1 MKRFLHCVTGL
12 LLVALGVSTAK
23 ADALTELTSRLA
35 SFSTYQA
42 DFSQKTLDEQGRLL
56 QSASGR
62 VKIKRPGQFRW
73 HVLKPSQQLLITNG
87 KIFWLYDVDLAQ
99 ATQQSLS
106 KKVGMDPALL
116 LSGSTQKIA
125 ANFNV
130 VGLLEGKDSTNFL
143 LTPKDRDYGFRKMIL
158 TFQEK
163 KLKKM
168 IVENNLSQ
176 TSIFNFSRIELNQ
189 PLSDDLFNFSV
200 PDGVDLVTSD

>member
-1 MKRFLHCVTGL
+1 MKRFLHSVCWSFLFV
-12 LLVALGVSTAK
+12 LGISTAK
-23 ADALTELTSRLA
+23 ANALTELTGRLA

-42 DFSQKTLDEQGRLL
+42 DFSQKTLDEQDQLL

-106 KKVGMDPALL
+106 QKVGMDPALL
-116 LSGSTQKIA
+116 LSGSTEKIA

-130 VGLLEGKDSTNFL
+130 TGLLEGRDSTSFL
-143 LTPKDRDYGFRKMIL
+143 LTPKNPDYGFKKVIL

-163 KLKKM
+163 KLIKM

-176 TSIFNFSRIELNQ
+176 TSIFNFTQIQLNQ
-189 PLSDDLFNFSV
+189 PLSDDLFNFS
-200 PDGVDLVTSD
+200 PPEGIDLVVG

>member
-1 MKRFLHCVTGL
+1 MMKRFLHYFCWSL
-12 LLVALGVSTAK
+12 LFALGISTAK

-42 DFSQKTLDEQGRLL
+42 DFSQKTLDEQDQLL
-56 QSASGR
+56 QTASGR
-62 VKIKRPGQFRW
+62 VTIKRPGQFRW
-73 HVLKPSQQLLITNG
+73 HVLKPSQQLLMTNG

-106 KKVGMDPALL
+106 QKVGMDPALL
-116 LSGSTQKIA
+116 LSGSTEKIA

-130 VGLLEGKDSTNFL
+130 TGLLEGRDSTSFL
-143 LTPKDRDYGFRKMIL
+143 LTPKNPDYGFKKVIL

-163 KLKKM
+163 KLIKM

-176 TSIFNFSRIELNQ
+176 TSIFNFTQIQLNQ
-189 PLSDDLFNFSV
+189 PLSDDLFNFSA
-200 PDGVDLVTSD
+200 PDGVDLVVG